1 VVLNTNNTAAIVSAM
16 DVAAKIRKK
25 VSKENVAMFFSP
37 ARNLCIASLQWRL
50 SLYEWRIK
58 TCDETCA
65 SAVALS
71 GLTSGNLLIVRV
83 LSVECGLRVKA
94 SKYVSYLLRHDSQG
108 LTMDEEGFVDLSE
121 LVSKVKESFPSV
133 DDGFLRRLVEESE
146 RKRFEIVG
154 NRIRALYGHSVP
166 VYLRLEEDRAVEW
179 LYHGTTAEA
188 AKEILEKG
196 LKPMKRMWV
205 HLSPTKDI
213 AVQVGKRRTSN
224 PVILV
229 VNCNEAR
236 KTGLKFYK
244 ASDQVHLCKFVPS
257 RYVLRLRQ

>member
-1 VVLNTNNTAAIVSAM
+1 
-16 DVAAKIRKK
+16 
-25 VSKENVAMFFSP
+25 
-37 ARNLCIASLQWRL
+37 
-50 SLYEWRIK
+50 
-58 TCDETCA
+58 
-65 SAVALS
+65 
-71 GLTSGNLLIVRV
+71 
-83 LSVECGLRVKA
+83 
-94 SKYVSYLLRHDSQG
+94 
-108 LTMDEEGFVDLSE
+108 MDEEGFVDLDE
-121 LVSKVKESFPSV
+121 LVSKVKESFPGV
-133 DDGFLRRLVEESE
+133 DMLFLRRLVEESE

-166 VYLRLEEDRAVEW
+166 VYLRLEEDKAVEW

-229 VNCNEAR
+229 VNCTEAR
-236 KTGLKFYK
+236 KASMKLYK
-244 ASDQVHLCKFVPS
+244 ASEQVYLCKFVPAKHI
-257 RYVLRLRQ
+257 RRLHA